1 VSLLADGFLPDFQ
14 AAIKSVHH
22 PRPMEMMVEINKWV
36 FIMALGASI
45 VTWQLPSIWFFT
57 WSHGLFAVH
66 MMLMGVLSTVGQMFV
81 YQMIKEFKQHFV
93 PFVIT
98 TRKIVTVGLSILY
111 FGHET
116 NAGQVIGILIVFAI
130 VTY

>member
-1 VSLLADGFLPDFQ
+1 ML
-14 AAIKSVHH
+14 
-22 PRPMEMMVEINKWV
+22 
-36 FIMALGASI
+36 
-45 VTWQLPSIWFFT
+45 
-57 WSHGLFAVH
+57 
-66 MMLMGVLSTVGQMFV
+66 LMGVLSTVGQMFV

-130 VTY
+130 VTYEFVSELKVEKVESNIPSVESERLNMKEELEEEEGLAIAADSSADPA